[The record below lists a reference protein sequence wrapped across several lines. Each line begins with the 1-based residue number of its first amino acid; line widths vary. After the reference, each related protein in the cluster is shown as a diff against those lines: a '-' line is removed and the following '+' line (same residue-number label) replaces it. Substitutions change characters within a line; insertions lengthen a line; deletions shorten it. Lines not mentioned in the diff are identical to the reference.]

1 MTKEMIIYINGH
13 KVLANVPDSLLE
25 FTDKEAK

>member
-1 MTKEMIIYINGH
+1 MSEEKIVYINRH

-25 FTDKEAK
+25 FKIMEE